1 MKSHFLQFIF
11 AVLIMTCAMPAQSAI
26 YGVCCPIC
34 VSPYERKIDKD
45 TNNCYC
51 TCSNDYDEISD
62 SEGNIICCDGAND
75 VSTGEINALCC
86 ENAGGKYS
94 TLGGQGLRAA
104 CCIENSSRDI
114 NGNLEE
120 VCCNIAG
127 GAIRGTGANKKCCRQ
142 SPQGS

>member
-11 AVLIMTCAMPAQSAI
+11 AVLIMTCTMSAQSAI
-26 YGVCCPIC
+26 YGVCCEIC
-34 VSPYERKIDKD
+34 KPPRERKIKNGD
-45 TNNCYC
+45 C
-51 TCSNDYDEISD
+51 TCECPKLAQQLIDT
-62 SEGNIICCDGAND
+62 EGNIICCDGPND

-86 ENAGGKYS
+86 EDAGGKYN

-104 CCIENSSRDI
+104 CCIENSSKDI

>member
-11 AVLIMTCAMPAQSAI
+11 AVLIMTCAMSAQSAVSL
-26 YGVCCPIC
+26 GVCCQIC
-34 VSPYERKIDKD
+34 KPPQERKIE
-45 TNNCYC
+45 NGSC
-51 TCSNDYDEISD
+51 TCECPEPSREFFD
-62 SEGNIICCDGAND
+62 SEGNVICCDGAND